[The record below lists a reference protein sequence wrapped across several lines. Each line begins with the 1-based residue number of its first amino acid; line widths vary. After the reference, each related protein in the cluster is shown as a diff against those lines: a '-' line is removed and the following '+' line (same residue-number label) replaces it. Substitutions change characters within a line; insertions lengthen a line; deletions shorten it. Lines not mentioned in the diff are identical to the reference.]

1 MIYLKIP
8 IVSVFCEG
16 YGNISCPRGVI
27 DMLSAKLLSLCLA
40 LIEDESDKQ
49 KFETMFYKYEK
60 LMYHCARK
68 RLNNQQDIED
78 AVSITFLKAAKN
90 IKIFDEAVSDRTK
103 YILINIVDKT
113 AINIYKQKAK
123 RDDFF
128 VPLQDW
134 DHVEEESHTDLEL
147 TVAAAIE
154 KLPEEQRRI
163 ITLRYS
169 EGYTNREIAALL
181 DYTVTKVDKMISRA
195 RKDLEKM
202 LDGAQ
207 YED

>member
-1 MIYLKIP
+1 MKI
-8 IVSVFCEG
+8 IETFLVSW
-16 YGNISCPRGVI
+16 GVI
-27 DMLSAKLLSLCLA
+27 DMFSAKLLSLCLA

-49 KFETMFYKYEK
+49 KFETMFYKYEN

-68 RLNNQQDIED
+68 RLNNQQDVED
-78 AVSITFLKAAKN
+78 AVSITFLKVAKN
-90 IKIFDEAVSDRTK
+90 IKIFDEAISDRTK
-103 YILINIVDKT
+103 YTLIKIVDRT
-113 AINIYKQKAK
+113 AINIYKQKER

-134 DHVEEESHTDLEL
+134 DHVEEESNTDLEL

-163 ITLRYS
+163 INLRYS

-195 RKDLEKM
+195 RKDLERM